1 MLPFNHVTNST
12 ISPTK
17 TIRTT
22 ASAYRP
28 LTNNK
33 KKTSRKRPKTT
44 TFAAITTTTSFFS
57 VHITNLTSSSS
68 SFSSIASSEQQ
79 QVLLEDIYSV
89 KTGIKIAAILGGMLF
104 MCILYL
110 IWKARSR
117 LCRSLSYG
125 IRNPRLSA
133 TKFDLEYWLK
143 QVDLLEAKEAE
154 RNLGGQSPYLELPN
168 IEPRNNRE
176 ATALWIVDAYRN
188 WRLIQYRQQQ
198 QLFRKNANP
207 QSEANPITYRRRRNP
222 IRRLIRRILMPH
234 RQHSSFLLEHSQSL
248 INDMRPSMVSNNFIP
263 PSLITNLPIRRTASW
278 PRLKSSQ
285 HQIGVPMSALQ
296 TYLARKRL
304 LKRASRTTIDI

>member
-1 MLPFNHVTNST
+1 MLSFNHVTNST
-12 ISPTK
+12 ILPTK

-22 ASAYRP
+22 SSAYRP

-33 KKTSRKRPKTT
+33 KQTSRKRPKTT
-44 TFAAITTTTSFFS
+44 TFTTITTTSFFS
-57 VHITNLTSSSS
+57 VHITNLTSSTSS
-68 SFSSIASSEQQ
+68 SSSISSSEQQ
-79 QVLLEDIYSV
+79 QVLLEDTYSA
-89 KTGIKIAAILGGMLF
+89 KTGIKIAAILGGMLL

-117 LCRSLSYG
+117 LCRSLSSG

-154 RNLGGQSPYLELPN
+154 RNLGSQSPYLELP
-168 IEPRNNRE
+168 IVEPRNNRE

-207 QSEANPITYRRRRNP
+207 QSETNPIIYRRRLNP
-222 IRRLIRRILMPH
+222 IRRLIRRFLMPH

-248 INDMRPSMVSNNFIP
+248 INEVRPSIVCNNFIP
-263 PSLITNLPIRRTASW
+263 PSLIPNLPIRRTASW
-278 PRLKSSQ
+278 PRLKSSR

-296 TYLARKRL
+296 THLVRKRL
-304 LKRASRTTIDI
+304 LKRTSRTTIDI